1 MDDNN
6 NNTTTNNVGSV
17 GGGNSTTVNPMNV
30 LTSISTPGKS
40 TAGPSS
46 ASGKTKDDRYACNKC
61 TKTFARKSHLTRHK
75 MTHEQIKIYCDCGRL
90 FRQNTHFQSHYPAC
104 KRKRAAVEAKYLA
117 NGGEQGTVTG
127 EGSSTTTVPT
137 TAAETLYTLLT
148 SEGGE
153 GSNGSSN
160 NDDTMNDVTM
170 GEDGVKLEDE
180 EFEAQEINFTEDD
193 DAEVE
198 KVDTKT
204 TTSNVVSPR
213 DGLTTPPGY
222 KNNNSNNN
230 NNNNSN
236 NNNNIDINNNN
247 SLPPSYSSSE
257 TSSDLLQQ
265 CMALTEKLVGEQKKQ
280 ADAFRTQTTQQQQQQ
295 QSQQSQQ
302 QISPTTLHFPTLSSD
317 QLFLVSPEALSS
329 CGSNASST
337 APIAN
342 NTTTGAGAST
352 STYLP
357 SANLQ
362 QKFAQFAEMDVDG
375 GGVGGPPSSCS
386 KVVGGVPD
394 LNFNIIMKNGN
405 NTNNGVEF
413 PPQDCTLNLA
423 PKEIPP
429 ILNEWI
435 KIE

>member
-6 NNTTTNNVGSV
+6 NNTTTNNVGTTPV
-17 GGGNSTTVNPMNV
+17 GTVVNPMNV
-30 LTSISTPGKS
+30 LTSVSTPGKS

-46 ASGKTKDDRYACNKC
+46 AGGKTKDDRYACNKC

-117 NGGEQGTVTG
+117 NGGEQGTATG
-127 EGSSTTTVPT
+127 EGSSTATVPT

-170 GEDGVKLEDE
+170 AEDGVKLEDE

-193 DAEVE
+193 DAEVD
-198 KVDTKT
+198 KVDSKT

-213 DGLTTPPGY
+213 GLTTPPGY
-222 KNNNSNNN
+222 KNNDNNNGNSNND
-230 NNNNSN
+230 
-236 NNNNIDINNNN
+236 NNIDINNNNN

-295 QSQQSQQ
+295 QQQ
-302 QISPTTLHFPTLSSD
+302 QISPTLHFPTLSSD
-317 QLFLVSPEALSS
+317 QLFLVSPEALNS
-329 CGSNASST
+329 CGSNISST

-342 NTTTGAGAST
+342 NTTSGAGAST
-352 STYLP
+352 TYLP

-375 GGVGGPPSSCS
+375 AGGGGPPSSCS
-386 KVVGGVPD
+386 KGGTVPD
-394 LNFNIIMKNGN
+394 LNFNIVMKNGN
-405 NTNNGVEF
+405 NGNGVEF

-429 ILNEWI
+429 ILNE
-435 KIE
+435 